1 MTRWARAV
9 RPRGWRLMTVAML
22 VACKP
27 ADGSHTSAGAASA
40 HEVEEL
46 DAALTELFARR
57 ERARSITVWEDGRR
71 FAPTMAAFGGSF
83 DDADTLAL
91 IATAQLALD
100 VPFRVERTTLRD
112 MEASFRTDPEG
123 WDAWF
128 EAHPGNAGVV
138 EIVRPRIS
146 GDSAQIIIG
155 RACGEHCRTAWRVRL
170 ARTDAPWRVQSME
183 VLRVPR

>member
-1 MTRWARAV
+1 MTRWACAV
-9 RPRGWRLMTVAML
+9 RPRGWRLMTIAML
-22 VACKP
+22 AACVP

-40 HEVEEL
+40 YEVEVL
-46 DAALTELFARR
+46 DATLTELFARR
-57 ERARSITVWEDGRR
+57 ERARSITVWENGRR
-71 FAPTMAAFGGSF
+71 FAPTMAAFGGPF

-91 IATAQLALD
+91 IPAAHLELD

-112 MEASFRTDPEG
+112 MEAFFRTDPEG

-138 EIVRPRIS
+138 EIVRPRIR
-146 GDSAQIIIG
+146 GDSAQVIIG

-170 ARTDAPWRVQSME
+170 ARTGMPWRVQSVE